1 MATHRFVDGI
11 GEVRLS
17 GGMIRIDLI
26 TLSATERDA
35 DGNPV
40 PEVQEQLVLAP
51 EGFMQMFGTLANT
64 IQQMEEDGLLVAD
77 EEEAAQGE
85 GAEAPAAAGS
95 GSPNFG

>member
-1 MATHRFVDGI
+1 MATHRFIDGI

-26 TLSATERDA
+26 TLSAAERDEE
-35 DGNPV
+35 GNPL

-64 IQQMEEDGLLVAD
+64 IQQMEEDGLLVAAD
-77 EEEAAQGE
+77 DADSEDAP
-85 GAEAPAAAGS
+85 AEAPAAAGS